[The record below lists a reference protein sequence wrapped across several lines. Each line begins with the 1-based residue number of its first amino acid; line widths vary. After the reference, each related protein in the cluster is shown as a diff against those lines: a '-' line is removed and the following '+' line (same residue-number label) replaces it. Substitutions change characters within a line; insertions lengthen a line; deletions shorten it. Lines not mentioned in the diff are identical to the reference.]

1 MKKKFKIIDASTGE
15 KLKLKEGE
23 MLVMNSQGMRGIHP
37 ILVVNFMDYDTYV
50 RKLSDV
56 CPKYGVVWKGEE

>member
-1 MKKKFKIIDASTGE
+1 MKKKFKIINASTGE

-23 MLVMNSQGMRGIHP
+23 MIVMNGQGIFF
-37 ILVVNFMDYDTYV
+37 LVGNFMDYDTYV

-56 CPKYGVVWKGEE
+56 CPKYEVVWKGEE